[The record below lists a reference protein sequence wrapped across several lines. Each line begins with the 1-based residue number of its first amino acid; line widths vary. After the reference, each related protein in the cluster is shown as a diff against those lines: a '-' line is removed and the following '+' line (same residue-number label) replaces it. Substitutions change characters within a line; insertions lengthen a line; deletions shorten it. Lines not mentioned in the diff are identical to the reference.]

1 MTYTR
6 TFFIIFLWLV
16 FLVGMYLVTL
26 TNLTNLNEIDKIPKT
41 ESMETN
47 DAPSCPDMLI
57 QKGAVLVL
65 YNTKQPVVEGQNPIP
80 FNSLDDY
87 IRYLEIQRKSGIA
100 CPVLYLQQESNA
112 QGQDVYRMRPSPFDL
127 QGGLPTN
134 NAEMTIPAVQVS
146 DANRLNAPY
155 NANNYPGFDPQGQ
168 YIGIY
173 TNLDKTHDST
183 EQTTVSD
190 NPMDSNWGGIQLTN
204 QTVASGKYADRQVT
218 KPLLYTPKTAFY
230 PGVVDNERGP
240 VDII

>member
-6 TFFIIFLWLV
+6 IFFIIFLWLV
-16 FLVGMYLVTL
+16 FLLGMYLVTL
-26 TNLTNLNEIDKIPKT
+26 TNMNNLNNNNKTAKT
-41 ESMETN
+41 EGMEQN
-47 DAPSCPDMLI
+47 NVPSCPDMLI

-65 YNTKQPVVEGQNPIP
+65 YNTKQPVVEGQNPIS

-112 QGQDVYRMRPSPFDL
+112 QGEDVYRMRPSPFDL
-127 QGGLPTN
+127 QGGLPAN
-134 NAEMTIPAVQVS
+134 NADITIPAVQVS

-173 TNLDKTHDST
+173 TNLDKIHDLT
-183 EQTTVSD
+183 EQSYVSD
-190 NPMDSNWGGIQLTN
+190 NPMDKNWGGIQYTN
-204 QTVASGKYADRQVT
+204 QTVESGKYADRQVT
-218 KPLLYTPKTAFY
+218 KPMLYTPKTAFY
-230 PGVVDNERGP
+230 PGVVDNQRGP
-240 VDII
+240 VDVI

>member
-26 TNLTNLNEIDKIPKT
+26 TNLTNLNEIDKTAKT
-41 ESMETN
+41 EGMETN

-183 EQTTVSD
+183 ERTTVSD
-190 NPMDSNWGGIQLTN
+190 NPMDSNWGGIQFTN
-204 QTVASGKYADRQVT
+204 QTVESGKYADRQVT